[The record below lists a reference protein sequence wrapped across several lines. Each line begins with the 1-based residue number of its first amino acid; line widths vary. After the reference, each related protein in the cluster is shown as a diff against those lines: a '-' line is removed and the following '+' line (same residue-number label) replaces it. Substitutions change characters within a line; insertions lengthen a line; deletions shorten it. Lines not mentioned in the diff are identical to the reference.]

1 MKLEDRVG
9 NAERKIKNVEEAIV
23 ILTELNIQHSSLLEK
38 LVFDTEELK
47 AGHRELQEGQRELQE
62 GQREMQ
68 EKINIL
74 IDAQIKTEDKA
85 QQTDEKM
92 QILEQKMAELADVV
106 KFAHQ
111 RIDKIEEN

>member
-1 MKLEDRVG
+1 MKLEDRVDR
-9 NAERKIKNVEEAIV
+9 AERKIKTVEEAIV

-47 AGHRELQEGQRELQE
+47 VGHRELQEGQRELQE

-74 IDAQIKTEDKA
+74 IDAQIRTEDQAKI
-85 QQTDEKM
+85 TD
-92 QILEQKMAELADVV
+92 QKIADLADVV

-111 RIDKIEEN
+111 RIDKIEGN

>member
-1 MKLEDRVG
+1 MKLEERLG
-9 NAERKIKNVEEAIV
+9 SAERRIKNVEEAIV
-23 ILTELNIQHSSLLEK
+23 VLTELNVKHSELLEK

-47 AGHRELQEGQRELQE
+47 AGQRELQE

-74 IDAQIKTEDKA
+74 IDAQIRTEDQAKI
-85 QQTDEKM
+85 TDK
-92 QILEQKMAELADVV
+92 KMAEMADAVRS
-106 KFAHQ
+106 AHQ

>member
-9 NAERKIKNVEEAIV
+9 NAERKIKNVEEAII
-23 ILTELNIQHSSLLEK
+23 ILTGLNIQHSSLLET

-62 GQREMQ
+62 GQRDMQ

-74 IDAQIKTEDKA
+74 IDSQIRTEDQAKI
-85 QQTDEKM
+85 TDK
-92 QILEQKMAELADVV
+92 KMAELADVV
-106 KFAHQ
+106 KLAHQ

>member
-1 MKLEDRVG
+1 MKLEDRVDRT
-9 NAERKIKNVEEAIV
+9 ERKIKTVEKAII
-23 ILTELNIQHSSLLEK
+23 ILTELNVQHSSLLEK
-38 LVFDTEELK
+38 IVFDTEELK
-47 AGHRELQEGQRELQE
+47 AGQRELQE
-62 GQREMQ
+62 GNRELQ

-74 IDAQIKTEDKA
+74 IDAQIRTEDKS

-106 KFAHQ
+106 KLAHQ